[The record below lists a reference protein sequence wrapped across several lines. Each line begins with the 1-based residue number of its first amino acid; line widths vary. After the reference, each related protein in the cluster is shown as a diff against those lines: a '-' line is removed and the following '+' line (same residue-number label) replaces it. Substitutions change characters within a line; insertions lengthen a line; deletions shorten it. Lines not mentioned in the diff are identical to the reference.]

1 MSRTLR
7 SLRGSL
13 AARLVGLFS
22 LGTMLVFALLGASLV
37 LMLRGELRARD
48 IEEIDSKTKAVEH
61 HLVEVHTARELE
73 RSLSRFVDTEVGH
86 TYVRLGV
93 WLDGRWLLAPAGP
106 LATHLQERNIASI
119 AGKDGFDTVRIG
131 KETWWIRRIAHPIRD
146 AHSAAAQAIIA
157 LDVSEAQ
164 RVQDRFNIALA
175 MIGVTGILMMT
186 GLAWWA
192 ARRGLDPLERIAFQ
206 AQRVTAQRLG
216 EPLSIEEAPE
226 EVRGVVAA
234 VNTMLARLDESF
246 RSLEQFSADIAHELR
261 TPLNSLRLQVEVTLS
276 RDRSAAEYEDALHGT
291 MQELERLQ
299 KMVSDMLFIARTE
312 RGMAAIT
319 TEAVDLRSETS
330 DVAEYFEPL
339 ASERGIVIVIDGGA
353 RVMGDRLMIRRAITN
368 LLSNAVRYSTDA
380 SEVTVRIEAASD
392 TARLRVRNRCAPL
405 TQVQMENLFDR
416 FARGDSARERQT
428 DGSGLGL
435 AIVRSIMGLH
445 SGQAMARSVED
456 GLEVVLTWPLRGASS
471 QQKGASSAR

>member
-1 MSRTLR
+1 MRG
-7 SLRGSL
+7 LRGSL
-13 AARLVGLFS
+13 AARLAGLFT
-22 LGTMLVFALLGASLV
+22 LGTMLVFALLGVSLV

-48 IEEIDSKTKAVEH
+48 TEEIDSKTKAVEH
-61 HLVEVHTARELE
+61 HLAEVRTEQELE

-86 TYVRLGV
+86 TNVRLGV
-93 WLDGRWLLAPAGP
+93 WLDGRWLLAPSGP
-106 LATHLQERNIASI
+106 LATRLPERDIASI
-119 AGKDGFDTVRIG
+119 AGNDGFDTVRIG
-131 KETWWIRRIAHPIRD
+131 EETWWIRRITHPIRD
-146 AHSAAAQAIIA
+146 ARSGAAQAIVA

-164 RVQDRFNIALA
+164 RVQDRFNVALA
-175 MIGVTGILMMT
+175 MIGTTGILMMT

-234 VNTMLARLDESF
+234 LNTMLARLDESF

-261 TPLNSLRLQVEVTLS
+261 TPLNSLTLRVEVTLS
-276 RDRSAAEYEDALHGT
+276 RDRSADEYEDALHGT

-319 TEAVDLRSETS
+319 TETVDLRSEAS
-330 DVAEYFEPL
+330 EVAEYFEPL
-339 ASERGIVIVIDGGA
+339 ASERGIVIVIDGSA
-353 RVMGDRLMIRRAITN
+353 RVTGDRLMIRRAITN

-380 SEVTVRIEAASD
+380 SEVTVRIEAVPDAV
-392 TARLRVRNRCAPL
+392 RLKVRNRCAPL
-405 TQVQMENLFDR
+405 TQGQMEHLFDR

-428 DGSGLGL
+428 DGTGLGL

-445 SGQAMARSVED
+445 SGQAMARPVDD
-456 GLEVVLTWPLRGASS
+456 GLEVVLTWPLRDGSSS
-471 QQKGASSAR
+471 QERRQAKVF